1 MINNSNKPT
10 ERKSMRVIL
19 GGVLW
24 SVSFGG
30 RVEAWETCEDGGQVY
45 TSDLHRNPRV
55 GEKSYGGTLSH
66 EDRIE
71 VLEELEDMRW
81 DKEVLACLAHYL
93 GVSHCSCRYLRGEK
107 REKIDETI
115 YTFNTALEEWF
126 NDDYFTLDRFADGK
140 KIRQALK
147 EFIDDHV
154 DDLHR
159 RLREEKEKRQA
170 DLKAASTAHMEQYE
184 KIVDLTFENN
194 SLRSEMEGLREAA
207 KFDQACIKFE
217 EAENADLRRE
227 LRLAVEW
234 NERHFPAPATD

>member
-1 MINNSNKPT
+1 
-10 ERKSMRVIL
+10 MRVIL
-19 GGVLW
+19 GGTLW
-24 SVSFGG
+24 IVGDVSG

-45 TSDLHRNPRV
+45 NSDMHRDPKV
-55 GEKSYGGTLSH
+55 GLKSYGGTLSH
-66 EDRIE
+66 EDRLA
-71 VLEELEDMRW
+71 VLEELSDLRW
-81 DKEVLACLAHYL
+81 DGEVLACLAHYL

-159 RLREEKEKRQA
+159 RLREEKEKRHR
-170 DLKAASTAHMEQYE
+170 DVKAASGDWMTQYE
-184 KIVDLTFENN
+184 TIANLTLEIMG
-194 SLRSEMEGLREAA
+194 LRSEMEGLREAA